1 MIDYGLK
8 GKFALI
14 TGGSHGIGLETSI
27 ALAKEG
33 VNIAVFSRSEKN
45 INNTQ
50 KIPYLNNSVALDK
63 INAEY
68 RT

>member
-33 VNIAVFSRSEKN
+33 VNIAVFSRSEN
-45 INNTQ
+45 FLNNTQ
-50 KIPYLNNSVALDK
+50 KNTILK
-63 INAEY
+63 
-68 RT
+68 